1 MRTFLTA
8 KTVCV
13 YLVVFGG
20 AVQMDKKR
28 NRRSIR
34 HVAHDYHAQGFYF
47 VTIGTYQ
54 KKKILSSIHD
64 GQVQLSPVGIAIMR
78 CWQEI
83 PWYFG
88 DVRMHDIVV
97 MPDHMHGIIEI
108 VSTMTPRQISAG
120 TSKSLGSVIRRFK
133 IGVTTQT
140 QSQYGRIW
148 HRNYYDRII
157 RDDEGLHAVKAYIRL
172 NPIRWRRGE

>member
-1 MRTFLTA
+1 MVRI
-8 KTVCV
+8 CE
-13 YLVVFGG
+13 
-20 AVQMDKKR
+20 R
-28 NRRSIR
+28 HSIR
-34 HVAHDYHAQGFYF
+34 HPYHDYHAQGFYF

-54 KKKILSSIHD
+54 RKKILSSIHD
-64 GQVQLSPVGIAIMR
+64 GQVQLSPVGEVIMQ

-88 DVRMHDIVV
+88 KVRMHDIVV
-97 MPDHMHGIIEI
+97 MPDHIHGIIEI
-108 VSTMTPRQISAG
+108 ASTMIPRQISAG

-133 IGVTTQT
+133 IGVTTQM

-157 RDDEGLHAVKAYIRL
+157 RNDAGLRAVKAYIRL
-172 NPIRWRRGE
+172 NPVRWRGDGGE

>member
-1 MRTFLTA
+1 
-8 KTVCV
+8 
-13 YLVVFGG
+13 
-20 AVQMDKKR
+20 MDRNR

-34 HVAHDYHAQGFYF
+34 HQSHDYHAPGFYF
-47 VTIGTYQ
+47 VTIVTHQ
-54 KKKILSSIHD
+54 RKKILSSIHD
-64 GQVQLSPVGIAIMR
+64 GQVQLSPVGIAIIR

-88 DVRMHDIVV
+88 EVQMHDIVV

-108 VSTMTPRQISAG
+108 ASTMTPRQISAG

-133 IGVTTQT
+133 IGVTTQM

-157 RDDEGLHAVKAYIRL
+157 RDDAGLRAVKEYIRL
-172 NPIRWRRGE
+172 NPIRWRGDGADVRANTGERSKGRTRANMGE